1 MTVVSHALSLP
12 ALLLGGLLLASC
24 SSGAAPSSSPQDL
37 PAVVSALPAAPSP
50 SPLAVAPAPPATG
63 SFHLVTDQDRSRI
76 TWAARAAGKEYSGAI
91 SLVVGGFY
99 LKDDDLDGASGS
111 IAANLRYIETGRP
124 MWDQRISESFFE
136 ALQPAGEKAHGTV
149 STIQLAEGA
158 ASGGERRGEARVD
171 LVFERGSREFI
182 LPIAVT
188 RDGEARVLRSL
199 APAVLDLRSVGY
211 GDRLAGLESSLGL
224 DDIEAEVR
232 FEFELHLHPLSAQE
246 TARSVP

>member
-1 MTVVSHALSLP
+1 MTVASHALPLS

-24 SSGAAPSSSPQDL
+24 SSEAPPPPQDL
-37 PAVVSALPAAPSP
+37 PAAVPALPAAPSP
-50 SPLAVAPAPPATG
+50 SPVAVPAAPPATG

-76 TWAARAAGKEYSGAI
+76 TWTARAGGKEYSGAV

-149 STIQLAEGA
+149 SAIRLAGGTA
-158 ASGGERRGEARVD
+158 AGGERRGEARVD
-171 LVFERGSREFI
+171 LIFARGSREFI
-182 LPIAVT
+182 LPVSVT
-188 RDGEARVLRSL
+188 RDGSARVLRSL

-211 GDRLAGLESSLGL
+211 GDRLADLESALGIA
-224 DDIEAEVR
+224 DIEAEVR